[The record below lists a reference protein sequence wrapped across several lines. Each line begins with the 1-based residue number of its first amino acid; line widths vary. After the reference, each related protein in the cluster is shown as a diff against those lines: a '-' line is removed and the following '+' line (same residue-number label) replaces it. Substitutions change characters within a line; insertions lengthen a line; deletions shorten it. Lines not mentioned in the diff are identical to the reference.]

1 MDLGA
6 YRNIGNEN
14 IEEIVRANDI
24 FVPRLRGYRLMK
36 GEELLTNDDYV
47 DIEVACCEELIESFP
62 FWLPKSGASVW
73 DEKVILREKYYLE
86 KYEDFPKYG
95 KVRWDRIHGWKR
107 KVLKTHIHN
116 TRKRFQ
122 KTIDA
127 FNKYVGRDDILCIHA
142 RIGGGNWRWYC
153 NQVQNQPW
161 FIEKVDDPYDSTY
174 CDIYAKL
181 KEVPANE

>member
-6 YRNIGNEN
+6 YGNIGNEN

-24 FVPRLRGYRLMK
+24 SVPRLRGYRLMK
-36 GEELLTNDDYV
+36 DEESLTNDSYGN
-47 DIEVACCEELIESFP
+47 IEVDCCEELIESFP
-62 FWLPKSGASVW
+62 FWCPKSCASVW
-73 DEKVILREKYYLE
+73 NKKVVRREKYYLE
-86 KYEDFPKYG
+86 KHEHFPEHN
-95 KVRWDRIHGWKR
+95 KVRWERIHGWKR

-142 RIGGGNWRWYC
+142 RIGGGNWPWYC
-153 NQVQNQPW
+153 DQVQNQPW

-181 KEVPANE
+181 KEVSTNE